1 MSERANGTVTL
12 RRALSLPWL
21 VFYGVGV
28 TIGAGI
34 FALIGDILAVAGD
47 HAPWAFLVAGV
58 VAGFTAFSYAA
69 LASAYPRAAGEV
81 LYVKHG
87 IGAWAGRLVG
97 YGLIATALLSGAV
110 ITLAFARYCLLYTS
124 DAADE

>member
-1 MSERANGTVTL
+1 MTEGTKAPSRTVSL

-34 FALIGDILAVAGD
+34 FALIGEVLAVAGD
-47 HAPWAFLVAGV
+47 HAPYAFLVAGT

-69 LASAYPRAAGEV
+69 LSSAYPRAAGEV
-81 LYVKHG
+81 
-87 IGAWAGRLVG
+87 ISSR
-97 YGLIATALLSGAV
+97 T
-110 ITLAFARYCLLYTS
+110 
-124 DAADE
+124 